1 MRRRL
6 LPLGWKKYFSLSIEL
21 FAMVA
26 DKPTDTP
33 INARRTDVFDV
44 FNFKH
49 YMGPNPYLQRGALVF
64 QFALTGYDDPLPI
77 EKYVEVVGDR
87 YPHIVEET
95 FESYAHLFARA
106 VVEVGKLDMDL
117 HYERYQ
123 LKASAKSVIIAVES
137 VHESTSYRV
146 VYAVWD
152 WLEAITRGQQFYL
165 EKQIEQLQRRFRRS
179 VYGGPTIYALLRSA
193 DKLGIP
199 TFYLPDEGLMQ
210 YGYGKKLVRGV
221 ATTFDCDSHLDSDF
235 TTRKDDCKAFLETL
249 GFPVPKGQIVSTY
262 GEALTVAQRIG
273 YPVAVKP
280 VVGHKG
286 IGVTADVQDGDE
298 LEFAFQR
305 AVEAHGDDQSIAV
318 IVEQSVAGTDYRM
331 LCVNGRFV
339 AAMERRP
346 ASVIGDG
353 ISTIAELID
362 RENRRPERLDTPTS
376 PMGKIICDDAMER
389 YLTEQGLTLDSV
401 IAADREVFLRKVA
414 NLSSGG
420 ISVDATSIVHPDNI
434 VLAQDV
440 AQHFRLVC
448 LGIDILTPDISR
460 SWKEGRFGIIEI
472 NSAPG
477 VYMHLRPAIGQSVDV
492 TLPILETFYSS
503 GEDARIP
510 IITFNYIPVAELEE
524 LIDDILM
531 KHPDWTI
538 GAICRDAV
546 FVNRSEKNLSGS
558 FNTRVQSLLRNPKL
572 DLLIAEYREPVI
584 EQEGLFYDRSNV
596 VILDEPTETELI
608 LSRDVHEDATVVIKE
623 GDSITIRSRGLVEQY
638 TLGEQE
644 PFKRVY
650 WKEVAANL

>member
-1 MRRRL
+1 
-6 LPLGWKKYFSLSIEL
+6 
-21 FAMVA
+21 MVA

-49 YMGPNPYLQRGALVF
+49 YMGPNPYLLRGALVF

-77 EKYVEVVGDR
+77 EKYIEVVSDR
-87 YPHIVEET
+87 YPHIAEET
-95 FESYAHLFARA
+95 FESYAHLFART

-117 HYERYQ
+117 HYEHYQ
-123 LKASAKSVIIAVES
+123 LKAAAKSVIIAVES

-152 WLEAITRGQQFYL
+152 WFEAITRGQQFYL
-165 EKQIEQLQRRFRRS
+165 EEQIEQLQRRFRRS

-262 GEALTVAQRIG
+262 SEALTVAQRIG

-305 AVEAHGDDQSIAV
+305 AVAAHSDDQSIAV

-353 ISTIAELID
+353 VSTIAELIE
-362 RENRRPERLDTPTS
+362 RENRRPERRDTPTS

-420 ISVDATSIVHPDNI
+420 MSVDATSMVHPDNI

-460 SWKEGRFGIIEI
+460 SWKEGQFGIIEI

-596 VILDEPTETELI
+596 VILDDPTETERI
-608 LSRDVHEDATVVIKE
+608 LTRDVHEDATVVVKE